1 MPDELPTP
9 EQKRISE
16 LEIVEKV
23 QQYRIDLM
31 SRHIRLLE
39 EKCDRQAAE
48 IAELRSQWNVR
59 LKRTIDYLML
69 IGGKWLLL
77 ALKGGLFLLPVARWR
92 KMQFL
97 QMLYDRTDSLFAGT
111 ADFRQYRRRRKLQA
125 KLALPDDVRPP
136 IPEDLPLTSILVMD
150 GEDAFLLNRALT
162 ALAAAAPRIPYEIVL
177 PLPNRCRF
185 PVRKFPRARIV
196 RIPAGADRWTAM
208 NLGARQA
215 HGEYLFFLSARAEI
229 SSGAAEELAL
239 ALYHHPDA
247 GPVGAQ
253 MIAPETGRIISC
265 GFRFADGGTVPLG
278 RGEDPFSPAFSFF
291 READCCSG
299 DAFIVR
305 KEHFE
310 AAGGFAA
317 AESADP
323 CASFARKCRDHGWT
337 VRIMPTARF
346 LQDLSG
352 QTDAAAHG
360 GDETAAPPST
370 RYDAKRIFYADAE
383 VPMPDRGSGGMDAV
397 FFMKRMLRDGYHV
410 VFYGESMPEN
420 RRRYAVMLE
429 RMGVE
434 VLNLPQ
440 DRLERYFR
448 EYGASF
454 DMVFVSRVYI
464 ARHLD
469 RLIRRFAPQ
478 ASYVFN
484 TVDLHFIRERR
495 EAELTDSQQLRLRA
509 LMTEILELTIAS
521 RADAVI
527 VISSEEKALL
537 EQQYGMRRV
546 WHIPQARACFGS
558 RTPFRE
564 RHGIAFVGSAH
575 PPNKDALKYYV
586 TEILPLLQ
594 ARGIDGTVTVIGEA
608 LRDELCREE
617 DFRCVAECPQIRFA
631 GFVEELGQYLDRVR
645 ITIAPLRYGAGTKG
659 KVASSMAYGVPC
671 VTTRFGTE
679 GTGMIDGLHVRI
691 ADTPEAFA
699 DAMAELLNNE
709 TEWEKISVG
718 GQRFLQENYAPE
730 AVGAL
735 TDRVFADATAR
746 KQRMDN
752 GRRPVSNPGDLVAA
766 AVQPGKRIDL
776 IAAFRRT
783 EPRTGA
789 SLLLEGIPPGRRD
802 AVRKEFPSAFFVDN
816 IGQEHNKFDTLIL
829 SVHPQ
834 RELLRSLRTAKYLLY
849 DGGQVLFPFPPDPD
863 AASLLESIRNEIGF
877 SEIFLLPEEDGG
889 AACLCAYKPIPD
901 GR

>member
-1 MPDELPTP
+1 MPDTEQPTP
-9 EQKRISE
+9 EQRRISE
-16 LEIVEKV
+16 LELVDKV
-23 QQYRIDLM
+23 QKYEIDQM
-31 SRHIRLLE
+31 RRHIRMLE
-39 EKCDRQAAE
+39 EKCDRQTAE
-48 IAELRSQWNVR
+48 IAELRSQWNFR
-59 LKRTIDYLML
+59 LKQTIDHLTQS
-69 IGGKWLLL
+69 GGKLLL
-77 ALKGGLFLLPVARWR
+77 LTLKGVLYLLPVARWR
-92 KMQFL
+92 KMQLL
-97 QMLYDRTDSLFAGT
+97 QRLYDRTDSIFADT
-111 ADFRQYRRRRKLQA
+111 ADFRQYRRRLKLRA
-125 KLALPDDVRPP
+125 ELALPDDVRPP
-136 IPEDLPLTSILVMD
+136 IPEDLPLTSIIVTD
-150 GEDAFLLNRALT
+150 GNDAFLLNRALT
-162 ALAAAAPRIPYEIVL
+162 ALVAAAPQIPYEIVL
-177 PLPNRCRF
+177 PMSKRCRF
-185 PVRKFPRARIV
+185 PARKFPRAHIV
-196 RIPAGADRWTAM
+196 RIPSGANRQAAM
-208 NLGARQA
+208 DFGARQA

-239 ALYHHPDA
+239 ALYHHPGA

-253 MIAPETGRIISC
+253 MIDPETGRINSC

-278 RGEDPFSPAFSFF
+278 RGEAPYNSTFSFF
-291 READCCSG
+291 READCFSG

-317 AESADP
+317 ADNADP
-323 CASFARKCRDHGWT
+323 CAFFARKCRDHGWT
-337 VRIMPTARF
+337 VRIMPTARI
-346 LQDLSG
+346 LQAPSG
-352 QTDAAAHG
+352 QTDAAALVG
-360 GDETAAPPST
+360 EGTAVPP
-370 RYDAKRIFYADAE
+370 DQDGVKRIFYADAE
-383 VPMPDRGSGGMDAV
+383 APMPDRGSGGMDAV

-410 VFYGESMPEN
+410 VVFGESMPED
-420 RRRYAVMLE
+420 RRRYAFMLE

-434 VLNLPQ
+434 VLRLPQ

-448 EYGASF
+448 EYGATF
-454 DMVFVSRVYI
+454 DMVFVSRVYV
-464 ARHLD
+464 AQHLD

-478 ASYVFN
+478 AAYIFN

-495 EAELTDSQQLRLRA
+495 EAELADSRQLRLKA

-527 VISSEEKALL
+527 VISSEERALL

-564 RHGIAFVGSAH
+564 RRGIAFVGSAH

-586 TEILPLLQ
+586 SEILPLLQ

-617 DFRCVAECPQIRFA
+617 EFRCIAECPQIRFA
-631 GFVEELGQYLDRVR
+631 GFVEDLGQYFDHVR

-691 ADTPEAFA
+691 ADTPKAFA
-699 DAMAELLNNE
+699 DAMAELLDNE
-709 TEWEKISVG
+709 TEWEKISAG

-730 AVGAL
+730 AVGSL
-735 TDRVFADATAR
+735 TDRVFADAAAR
-746 KQRMDN
+746 KRRMDIR
-752 GRRPVSNPGDLVAA
+752 RRPVSNADELA
-766 AVQPGKRIDL
+766 AVQPGNRTDL

-789 SLLLEGIPPGRRD
+789 SLLLEGIPPERRD
-802 AVRKEFPSAFFVDN
+802 AVRKEFPSAFFVDD
-816 IGQEHNKFDTLIL
+816 IGQECNKFDTLIL

-834 RELLRSLRTAKYLLY
+834 RELLRSLRTAKFLLY

-863 AASLLESIRNEIGF
+863 ASGLLESIRNEIGF
-877 SEIFLLPEEDGG
+877 SEIFLLPAEDGG
-889 AACLCAYKPIPD
+889 SACLCAYKPIPD